1 MKSHIS
7 HARDG
12 EVVQQECERDCQPC
26 KVCAGIEEEGMP
38 VLGRVSCRRI
48 YYFLSDPKEERT
60 QHREGTRG
68 CVKRVGVPPPHNLM
82 TRVS

>member
-1 MKSHIS
+1 MEEMEEYVEKSTKSHIS

-38 VLGRVSCRRI
+38 VCRKCK
-48 YYFLSDPKEERT
+48 LSA
-60 QHREGTRG
+60 QG
-68 CVKRVGVPPPHNLM
+68 
-82 TRVS
+82 